1 MTAEE
6 FTDFYPQFT
15 GFSPAVVLTE
25 YIRRANGQF
34 SSFTPEDAE
43 EARRLYTAHQLT
55 LYARSAPPEGIPP
68 TRAVLA
74 SAGQAPQR
82 ITGKKVGEVSV
93 TYATAASSASG
104 SGLALYVRFKTASS
118 TTARIEIHI
127 AAFIPSPL
135 SHISQP

>member
-15 GFSPAVVLTE
+15 GFSPVVVLTE
-25 YIRRANGQF
+25 YIRRVNGQF

-82 ITGKKVGEVSV
+82 ITGKKIGEVSV
-93 TYATAASSASG
+93 TYATAASPASG
-104 SGLALYVRFKTASS
+104 SGLAEPADLRETAFGLQLLAILRRYRRSLYV
-118 TTARIEIHI
+118 
-127 AAFIPSPL
+127 P
-135 SHISQP
+135 

>member
-6 FTDFYPQFT
+6 FTAFYPQFT

-25 YIRRANGQF
+25 YIRQANGRF
-34 SSFTPEDAE
+34 SYFVPEDAE

-68 TRAVLA
+68 TRTALA

-93 TYATAASSASG
+93 TYATAASPASG
-104 SGLALYVRFKTASS
+104 SGLAEPVDLRETAFGLQLLAILRRYRRSLYV
-118 TTARIEIHI
+118 
-127 AAFIPSPL
+127 P
-135 SHISQP
+135 

>member
-6 FTDFYPQFT
+6 FTAFYPQFT

-34 SSFTPEDAE
+34 SSFTQEDAE

-55 LYARSAPPEGIPP
+55 LYARSAPPEDAPLS
-68 TRAVLA
+68 RAALA

-93 TYATAASSASG
+93 TYATAASPASG
-104 SGLALYVRFKTASS
+104 SGWAEPADLRETAFGLQLLAILRRYRRSLYV
-118 TTARIEIHI
+118 
-127 AAFIPSPL
+127 P
-135 SHISQP
+135 

>member
-15 GFSPAVVLTE
+15 GFSPVVVLTE

-55 LYARSAPPEGIPP
+55 LYARSAPPEDALP

-93 TYATAASSASG
+93 TYATAASPASG
-104 SGLALYVRFKTASS
+104 SGLVEPADLRETAFGLQLLAILRRYRRSLYV
-118 TTARIEIHI
+118 
-127 AAFIPSPL
+127 P
-135 SHISQP
+135 

>member
-15 GFSPAVVLTE
+15 GFLPAVVLTE

-55 LYARSAPPEGIPP
+55 LYARSAPPEGMPS

-93 TYATAASSASG
+93 TYATAASPASG
-104 SGLALYVRFKTASS
+104 SGLAEPADLRETAFGLQLLAILRRYRRSLYV
-118 TTARIEIHI
+118 
-127 AAFIPSPL
+127 P
-135 SHISQP
+135 

>member
-6 FTDFYPQFT
+6 FTAFYPQFT
-15 GFSPAVVLTE
+15 GFTPAVVLTE
-25 YIRRANGQF
+25 TIRRANGQF
-34 SSFTPEDAE
+34 SSFTQEDAE

-55 LYARSAPPEGIPP
+55 LYARSAPPEDAPP

-93 TYATAASSASG
+93 TYATAASPASG
-104 SGLALYVRFKTASS
+104 SGLAEPADLRETAFGLQLLAILRRYRRSLYV
-118 TTARIEIHI
+118 
-127 AAFIPSPL
+127 P
-135 SHISQP
+135 